1 MDNLRKERNKHS
13 RGAKCWTVF
22 HGMVVIAEELTE
34 AEADAL
40 IEQRRKSI
48 VDLRDARANNP
59 E

>member
-1 MDNLRKERNKHS
+1 MDTLRKERNKAS

-34 AEADAL
+34 SEADAL

-48 VDLRDARANNP
+48 VDMGVVR
-59 E
+59 

>member
-1 MDNLRKERNKHS
+1 MDNLRKERNMHS

-22 HGMVVIAEELTE
+22 HGNVVIAEELTE

-40 IEQRRKSI
+40 IKQRRKSI
-48 VDLRDARANNP
+48 VDLRDARALNP